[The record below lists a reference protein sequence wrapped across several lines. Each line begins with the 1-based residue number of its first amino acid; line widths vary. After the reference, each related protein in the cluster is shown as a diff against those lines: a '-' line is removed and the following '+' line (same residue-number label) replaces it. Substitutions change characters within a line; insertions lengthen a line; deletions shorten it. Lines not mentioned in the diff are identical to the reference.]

1 MNVRFRDGASKSS
14 PLAVHAR
21 KFRKVAIRMNA
32 KFWYTS
38 VQRSVTSEGGTVTS
52 DDIPKALAVV
62 FAREKNGF
70 ENAIADLTPN
80 QLTVLRGLAQMDSV
94 RVFTSTFMDY
104 VRISSSGALKRA
116 LNSLVASRIIYQQH
130 TEYKFANPFFR
141 EWLKAGA

>member
-1 MNVRFRDGASKSS
+1 MRNFGI
-14 PLAVHAR
+14 LAC
-21 KFRKVAIRMNA
+21 KG
-32 KFWYTS
+32 
-38 VQRSVTSEGGTVTS
+38 TSEGGTVTS

-94 RVFTSTFMDY
+94 RVFTSAFMDY
-104 VRISSSGALKRA
+104 VRISSSGAIKRA
-116 LNSLVASRIIYQQH
+116 LNSLVASRIIYQHH

-141 EWLKAGA
+141 EWLKASS